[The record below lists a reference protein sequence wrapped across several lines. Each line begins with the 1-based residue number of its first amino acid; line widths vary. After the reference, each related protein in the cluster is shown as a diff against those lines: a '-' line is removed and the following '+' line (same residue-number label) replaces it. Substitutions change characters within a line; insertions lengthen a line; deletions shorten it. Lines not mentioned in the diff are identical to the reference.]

1 MATRIDP
8 EKREITAPTEES
20 PVTAE
25 VKELRID
32 PSVVRVLVRRR
43 WRAWGGVAL
52 SGFLGIGLYCFFGL
66 PQNYTARTSLSIQR
80 DEATVSSPLAR
91 FAGLGGGGNKSYL
104 GVLRSR
110 SFAERVERRVNL
122 RALYGLKTTEEA
134 VERIQKGL
142 GVEESLTDGL
152 TYIDVTLPAPPRLS
166 PDPGGLRDRVRRMT
180 AEIANAYTVEL
191 RRYLKESDTSREAVI
206 QRQAEGALNRARQE
220 YQAALSRLVA
230 FVRNQETG
238 RVLPFAGGSPAER
251 AGAGAAQSVAAGDEI
266 RSLYLERARL
276 QQQITAMDAEKAAMA
291 RILRGPE
298 QQMEQ
303 IPDEDP
309 LLTQARA
316 DVNSAQAR
324 LDRLRVSLAE
334 THPDVVAARQQ
345 LDQARRRLKE
355 KVNALLSGR
364 SSDTVKRAALR
375 ASLEVVEQQIAD
387 AARKYQ
393 SGQERATDFERL
405 KNEVNLAL
413 KVYETAAQ
421 RHAEIALTTAS
432 AQNRMIVVDEA
443 RPPLYGKP
451 GMATMLVMSA
461 FIPLLCVGVWF
472 VVEYVLLTTQQPAL
486 TAPGFAERAT
496 ESNGR

>member
-1 MATRIDP
+1 MATRTEP
-8 EKREITAPTEES
+8 EKRDMTAPTEEH

-25 VKELRID
+25 VRELRMD
-32 PSVVRVLVRRR
+32 PSVVRMLVRRR
-43 WRAWGGVAL
+43 WRVWGAFAL

-66 PQNYTARTSLSIQR
+66 PQRYTARTSLSIQR
-80 DEATVSSPLAR
+80 EDAPVASPLAR
-91 FAGLGGGGNKSYL
+91 FAGLGGGGNKTYL

-110 SFAERVERRVNL
+110 RFAERVEGRVGL
-122 RALYGLKTTEEA
+122 RALYGLKTAEEA
-134 VERIQKGL
+134 AERIQSGL
-142 GVEESLTDGL
+142 RVEESLTEGL
-152 TYIDVTLPAPPRLS
+152 TYIDVTLPAPPRLA
-166 PDPGGLRDRVRRMT
+166 PDPQGMRGRVREMV
-180 AEIANAYTVEL
+180 AAIANAYTAEL
-191 RRYLKESDTSREAVI
+191 RRYLQENDTSREAVI
-206 QRQAEGALNRARQE
+206 RRQAEGALRRARQE
-220 YQAALSRLVA
+220 YQAALGRLAA
-230 FVRNQETG
+230 FVRNQEMG
-238 RVLPFAGGSPAER
+238 RTLPFAGGVAAER
-251 AGAGAAQSVAAGDEI
+251 AGASAAQSVAAGDEI

-298 QQMEQ
+298 QQMEH

-316 DVNSAQAR
+316 DVNGAQAR

-355 KVNALLSGR
+355 KVRALLSGQ
-364 SSDTVKRAALR
+364 SSDTVKRAALQS
-375 ASLEVVEQQIAD
+375 SLEVVQQQIAD
-387 AARKYQ
+387 AERKYQ

-421 RHAEIALTTAS
+421 RHAEITLTTAS

-461 FIPLLCVGVWF
+461 FLPLLCVGIWF
-472 VVEYVLLTTQQPAL
+472 VVEYVLLTTQRPAFSV
-486 TAPGFAERAT
+486 AGPVERAT